1 MAGQHPTPTPMT
13 TLKEQILEF
22 VRGRGHVTLPQ
33 ICRQFEAARGE
44 LSFRSRNF
52 ENVVFWEGLSR
63 EAMEALEE
71 LLEEKAIFMHP
82 ASLREYVAGDDW
94 AMLLLPVAMSGRSYA
109 SAHWRVVTLSRSP

>member
-1 MAGQHPTPTPMT
+1 MT

-22 VRGRGHVTLPQ
+22 VRGRSHVTLPQ
-33 ICRQFEAARGE
+33 IRRQFEAARGE
-44 LSFRSRNF
+44 FSFRSRNF

-63 EAMEALEE
+63 EAIDALEE

-94 AMLLLPVAMSGRSYA
+94 AMLLLPLAMSGRSYA
-109 SAHWRVVTLSRSP
+109 SPHWRIVSLCAFPPD